1 MGTWTKTSLLDGL
14 LECWTSNSRVYF
26 KHGERRKTIS
36 GVMQEYFFFCFGA
49 SILDDLFFFQVDFK
63 CFIDGNKEMIKG
75 VMAK

>member
-1 MGTWTKTSLLDGL
+1 
-14 LECWTSNSRVYF
+14 
-26 KHGERRKTIS
+26 
-36 GVMQEYFFFCFGA
+36 MQEYFFFCFGA